1 MGAPTQEDLQ
11 ISSAK
16 AERHLVHDAGAAELH
31 ASANLPQL
39 RITIIT
45 PSFNQ
50 GRFIQETIDSV
61 LNQNWTNLEYLIFDG
76 GSTDQSVD
84 IIKKYEAYLSYWQ
97 STPDNGQSHAVNAA
111 FERATGDLIGWQ
123 NSDDYYYPNAFHLA
137 AEAARLHPE
146 VDVFYG
152 DKDYVDQE
160 GRFLFKAN
168 AKDPHDFCNM
178 IPWPCINTEVMFFR
192 RRLLEQ
198 GFRLNEN
205 RRHYMDYEFFWDLL
219 LAGKKF
225 MHLTGIGAGFRQ
237 HPNAKTTMQGEVAQR
252 EAFEIYLK
260 VWQSGKLDEK
270 ARSKLLRAMQNE
282 CRNDFSAERWE
293 LFRLHHRQLR
303 GVASWSALTPTLRI
317 QCSLMRLPVSMRQ
330 VLLAAFRFPQK
341 ILAALRRTFRQGK
354 NLNSNR

>member
-260 VWQSGKLDEK
+260 VWKSGKLGVE
-270 ARSKLLRAMQNE
+270 ASAKLLVAMQNE
-282 CRNDFSAERWE
+282 CRNDFAAGRYALFAEHSRQCLAITGHSTFPFDLRVME
-293 LFRLHHRQLR
+293 LMARLPAPLRNWLVLGKRQLAACAKRLRPKR
-303 GVASWSALTPTLRI
+303 GVVRS
-317 QCSLMRLPVSMRQ
+317 
-330 VLLAAFRFPQK
+330 
-341 ILAALRRTFRQGK
+341 
-354 NLNSNR
+354 